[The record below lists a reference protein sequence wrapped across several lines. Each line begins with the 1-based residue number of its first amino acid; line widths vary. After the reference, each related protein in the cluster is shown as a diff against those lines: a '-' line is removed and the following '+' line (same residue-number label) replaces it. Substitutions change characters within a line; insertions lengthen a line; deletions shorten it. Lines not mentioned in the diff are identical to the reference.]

1 MTGDSRAS
9 EALTAAAKQRAEY
22 EKNVRQQMLEQP
34 DLWQF
39 VYAYAF
45 GAMEAGECFD
55 ERDIKGLTRAQTVLF
70 LSGVT
75 TILEII
81 SGTPGLKLA
90 KAARQTA
97 IIGGWVLRGGPDSE
111 AAEAYLLRE
120 SRGHDHP
127 KTSFTLAFSHPA
139 DPFAVL
145 WISITLDQGAYGMDN
160 YGARLSLP
168 KVYYS
173 AANAFLSE
181 GDLISGS
188 KIDTYETLDPK
199 IGRKSAQMRRHSNSG
214 RDGWGRRF
222 MADISEMPLEDE
234 PDKMSFSGSHV
245 VFHAGGQ
252 DRML

>member
-34 DLWQF
+34 DYWQF
-39 VYAYAF
+39 TYAYVFSALDNHQCI
-45 GAMEAGECFD
+45 GAD
-55 ERDIKGLTRAQTVLF
+55 NNIKGLNRAQTVLF

-75 TILEII
+75 TLLEII

-145 WISITLDQGAYGMDN
+145 WISITLDQGTYGMDN

-181 GDLISGS
+181 GDLISV
-188 KIDTYETLDPK
+188 
-199 IGRKSAQMRRHSNSG
+199 GRKSAQMRRHSNSG

-234 PDKMSFSGSHV
+234 LDKMSFSGSHV